1 MQYQVFKFL
10 HVLGV
15 ILLIGN
21 VTITAFWKV
30 FADRSNDA
38 LVIAQA
44 QRIVILADW
53 FFTLAGIL
61 LILGGGYGMLFVAG
75 ISPLDGGWLLWG
87 QGLFVVSGAIWVR
100 ILVPAQIRQSRIAK
114 ALTRETEIPQQYWQY
129 GRTWLVWG
137 IAATVPLVAAVYV
150 MIVKP

>member
-1 MQYQVFKFL
+1 MQYQVLKFL
-10 HVLGV
+10 HILGV

-30 FADRSNDA
+30 FADRSNDP

-61 LILGGGYGMLFVAG
+61 LILGGGYGMLLVAG
-75 ISPLDGGWLLWG
+75 TKS
-87 QGLFVVSGAIWVR
+87 AR
-100 ILVPAQIRQSRIAK
+100 RR
-114 ALTRETEIPQQYWQY
+114 
-129 GRTWLVWG
+129 
-137 IAATVPLVAAVYV
+137 VAAVGAGTV
-150 MIVKP
+150 RDLGRDLGRESLSPHRSVRRASRER